1 MSPVRQ
7 MFSNIVYPLRMSV
20 PHTNPEQ
27 SYDQLDRRLQ
37 QIAQR
42 VGGVGLLIVP
52 CVTGLNASLGQ
63 ITWID
68 IIEAAADIIVLSA
81 ILFVALRSHKVRP
94 ILYSGLLLL
103 FAIFWC
109 ASFGELHLGL
119 VNASSFPMVLFIP
132 VFLSLALDYRL
143 LAALAPA
150 QALLVFNYAQHYGA
164 APGGMD
170 FDSVA
175 VVYAVLSGIMFSL
188 VAILAWVRQH
198 SDDELI
204 RALNEKERLASTD
217 SLTGLMNRRAFMDS
231 LNALCATKSAF
242 VVAFLDLDRF
252 KPLNDQFGHAA
263 GDAVLREL
271 SNRLQHVP
279 GVRAAAR
286 LGGDELAFALDPSLS
301 GAELDQSI
309 ASLHAGLTRD
319 VQWDGKSLSVGVSIG
334 YAINVRDAQSLPT
347 LLKAADTAMRRAKAQ
362 QSGWASFSTELD
374 GAALDTH
381 SPEIEFRS
389 ALARGDLRAAVQ
401 PIADAATLEIVGY
414 EILSRWTRCGL
425 RQTPEPN
432 EFIPIAERLG
442 LLNQLLW
449 QTLDETLRSAN
460 LSPHP
465 LAVNISP
472 AQLQAPDFVDCFM
485 NVLKARAVDPACIT
499 LEVTEQVAYRNIES
513 NVQML
518 EKARRAGMTIALDDF
533 GTGYSSLSM
542 LDRLPLDK
550 VKIDKSFSQRSGCSD
565 RSDSIL
571 RASISLAKQLK
582 LTCCVEGIETEEAA
596 RKVRL
601 FGADEIQ
608 GYWIGRPVLLTDC
621 LVAFKRAS

>member
-1 MSPVRQ
+1 
-7 MFSNIVYPLRMSV
+7 MFSNIVYHYGMSASLLNSER
-20 PHTNPEQ
+20 PA
-27 SYDQLDRRLQ
+27 SQLDRRLQ
-37 QIAQR
+37 RIAQR
-42 VGGVGLLIVP
+42 VGGVGLIIVP
-52 CVTGLNASLGQ
+52 GVLGMMASFGQ
-63 ITWID
+63 ITWIAML
-68 IIEAAADIIVLSA
+68 ESAAYCVVLGA
-81 ILFVALRSHKVRP
+81 ILIAGLRSHQVRAV
-94 ILYSGLLLL
+94 LYSGLVVL
-103 FAIFWC
+103 FSIFWF
-109 ASFGELHLGL
+109 ASFGQLYLKQVH
-119 VNASSFPMVLFIP
+119 VTSFPLTLFIP

-143 LAALAPA
+143 VAGLAPV
-150 QALLVFNYAQHYGA
+150 QSVLIFNYAQQYSATLGA
-164 APGGMD
+164 ESSTG
-170 FDSVA
+170 FESVSI
-175 VVYAVLSGIMFSL
+175 VYAVLSGIMFSL

-198 SDDELI
+198 TDDELI

-231 LNALCATKSAF
+231 LNAFCAAKSTFA
-242 VVAFLDLDRF
+242 VAFLDLDRF

-263 GDAVLREL
+263 GDAVLREI
-271 SNRLQHVP
+271 SSRLQQVP

-286 LGGDELAFALDPSLS
+286 LGGDELAVVLDASLS
-301 GAELDQSI
+301 GAELDEVV
-309 ASLHAGLTRD
+309 ANLHSCLTRH
-319 VQWDGKSLSVGVSIG
+319 VEWEGKTLSVGVSIG
-334 YAINVRDAQSLPT
+334 YATNTRDAQSLST

-362 QSGWASFSTELD
+362 QTGWASFSADLD
-374 GAALDTH
+374 SDALDTH
-381 SPEIEFRS
+381 SSEIEFRS
-389 ALARGDLRAAVQ
+389 ALSRGDLRAAIQ
-401 PIADAATLEIVGY
+401 PIANAATLEIVGY

-442 LLNQLLW
+442 LLNDLLW
-449 QTLDETLRSAN
+449 MTLDETLRSGDVV
-460 LSPHP
+460 PHR

-499 LEVTEQVAYRNIES
+499 LEITEQVAYRNIES

-518 EKARRAGMTIALDDF
+518 EQARRAGMTIALDDF

-608 GYWIGRPVLLTDC
+608 GYWIGKPLLLTDSR
-621 LVAFKRAS
+621 VAFKRAC

>member
-1 MSPVRQ
+1 
-7 MFSNIVYPLRMSV
+7 MSV
-20 PHTNPEQ
+20 PDPNPER

-37 QIAQR
+37 HIAQR
-42 VGGVGLLIVP
+42 VGGMGLLIVP
-52 CVTGLNASLGQ
+52 CVIGLNASLGR

-68 IIEAAADIIVLSA
+68 MIEAAADIIVLSA
-81 ILFVALRSHKVRP
+81 ILFAAVRNHQVRP
-94 ILYSGLLLL
+94 VLYSGLMLL

-119 VNASSFPMVLFIP
+119 VNPTSFPLVLFIP
-132 VFLSLALDYRL
+132 VFLALALDYRL
-143 LAALAPA
+143 LAALAPV
-150 QALLVFNYAQHYGA
+150 QALLVFYYTQRYGA
-164 APGGMD
+164 AFGSADSTGL
-170 FDSVA
+170 DSVG

-188 VAILAWVRQH
+188 VAILAWIRQK
-198 SDDELI
+198 SDQELI

-231 LNALCATKSAF
+231 LSTFCAAKSTFA
-242 VVAFLDLDRF
+242 VAFLDLDRF

-263 GDAVLREL
+263 GDAVLREI
-271 SNRLQHVP
+271 SNRLQQVP

-286 LGGDELAFALDPSLS
+286 LGGDELAVALDANLS
-301 GAELDQSI
+301 SAELDKAV
-309 ASLHAGLTRD
+309 ASLHSCLTRD
-319 VQWDGKSLSVGVSIG
+319 VEWDGKTLSVGVSVG
-334 YAINVRDAQSLPT
+334 YATNARDAQSLPT

-362 QSGWASFSTELD
+362 QTGWASFSVDVD

-381 SPEIEFRS
+381 SSEIEFRS
-389 ALARGDLRAAVQ
+389 ALSRGDLRAAIQ
-401 PIADAATLEIVGY
+401 PIANAETLEIVGY
-414 EILSRWTRCGL
+414 EILSRWTQCGL

-432 EFIPIAERLG
+432 EFIPMAERLG
-442 LLNQLLW
+442 LLNDLLW
-449 QTLDETLRSAN
+449 MTLDETLRSGDVV
-460 LSPHP
+460 PHR

-485 NVLKARAVDPACIT
+485 NVLKARAVDPAFIT
-499 LEVTEQVAYRNIES
+499 LEITEQVAYRNIES
-513 NVQML
+513 NVEML

-550 VKIDKSFSQRSGCSD
+550 VKIDKSFSQRSGSSD

-571 RASISLAKQLK
+571 HASIRLAKQLN

-596 RKVRL
+596 RKVQL

-608 GYWIGRPVLLTDC
+608 GYWIGRPMLLTDTR
-621 LVAFKRAS
+621 VAFKRAS

>member
-1 MSPVRQ
+1 MSA
-7 MFSNIVYPLRMSV
+7 SPLNAERPAS
-20 PHTNPEQ
+20 
-27 SYDQLDRRLQ
+27 QLDRRLQ
-37 QIAQR
+37 RIAQR
-42 VGGVGLLIVP
+42 VSVAGLGIVP
-52 CVTGLNASLGQ
+52 CVIGMNASFGQ

-68 IIEAAADIIVLSA
+68 LLETAADIAVLSA
-81 ILFVALRSHKVRP
+81 ILIASLRSHQVRP
-94 ILYSGLLLL
+94 VLYCGLLLL

-109 ASFGELHLGL
+109 ASFGELHLGQ
-119 VNASSFPMVLFIP
+119 VNATSFPLVLFIP

-143 LAALAPA
+143 LAALAPV
-150 QALLVFNYAQHYGA
+150 QALLVFTYAHQYSA
-164 APGGMD
+164 AFETIDRAGL
-170 FDSVA
+170 DSVGI
-175 VVYAVLSGIMFSL
+175 VYAVLSGIMISL
-188 VAILAWVRQH
+188 VAILAWIRQH
-198 SDDELI
+198 SDDELF
-204 RALNEKERLASTD
+204 RALNETERLASTD

-231 LNALCATKSAF
+231 LSSFCATSSAF

-271 SNRLQHVP
+271 SYRLLQVA

-286 LGGDELAFALDPSLS
+286 LGGDELAVALDPSLS
-301 GAELDQSI
+301 GAELEQTI
-309 ASLHAGLTRD
+309 ASLHAGLTREIE
-319 VQWDGKSLSVGVSIG
+319 WDGKSLSVGVSIG
-334 YAINVRDAQSLPT
+334 YATNVRDAQSLPT
-347 LLKAADTAMRRAKAQ
+347 LLKAADTAMRRAKAHQ
-362 QSGWASFSTELD
+362 TGWASFSAELD

-389 ALARGDLRAAVQ
+389 ALDRGDLRAAVQ

-442 LLNQLLW
+442 LLNELLW
-449 QTLDETLRSAN
+449 KTLDETLRSGD
-460 LSPHP
+460 LVPHR

-472 AQLQAPDFVDCFM
+472 AQLQAPDFVDSFI

-499 LEVTEQVAYRNIES
+499 LEITEQVAYRNIET

-571 RASISLAKQLK
+571 RASISLAKQLN
-582 LTCCVEGIETEEAA
+582 LTCCVEGIETEDAA

-608 GYWIGRPVLLTDC
+608 GYWIGKPELLADSR
-621 LVAFKRAS
+621 LAFKRAS